1 MEAPSGGF
9 SFVAIRG
16 GIKAEGREFCIQT
29 RGLGELIIFRHMMNV
44 VGVESNSGQQRQ
56 TGGRSRRRNVAD
68 LNNARSREAEF
79 INKPATTSAAAMS
92 VTIVVDD
99 EDDDVL
105 VSSPRSFAQVLSGND
120 NDYKPITWDACMHD
134 HDDCDGV
141 GGCQL
146 RSNISASYA
155 SMAVVA

>member
-1 MEAPSGGF
+1 
-9 SFVAIRG
+9 
-16 GIKAEGREFCIQT
+16 
-29 RGLGELIIFRHMMNV
+29 MNV
-44 VGVESNSGQQRQ
+44 VGGESNSGQQRQ

-68 LNNARSREAEF
+68 LNTARSREAEL

-105 VSSPRSFAQVLSGND
+105 VSSPRSFAQVCGGND
-120 NDYKPITWDACMHD
+120 MTPIPNPSYGMDACMHG

-141 GGCQL
+141 GGCQS